1 MKTRLACFLKSSSRI
16 LALICC
22 VQSAGSYA
30 LTQKDHAFNITDFG
44 AKGDGST
51 LDTDAIN
58 DAIQACAASGG
69 GEVLVPPGRYL
80 SGTIHLRSHTT
91 LFLAAGATLIGTTN
105 LGLYQQPAIPSYMP
119 EAKWGKWHRA
129 LIVGENIEDVTI
141 AGQGVIDG
149 NRVFDPTGEER
160 MRGPH
165 TIVFVNC
172 RGFTFRDISI
182 LDAANYAIFFQAS
195 DDVEF
200 RDVKITGVWDGI
212 HFRGALNRWCHNVK
226 IIHCQFYTGDDSIAG
241 RYWDNTLVS
250 GCIINSSCN
259 GLRLIGPATHLIVND
274 CLFYGPGQRPHRTG
288 GRTNMLSG
296 IILQPGAWD
305 KTEGLLDQVLLVNNT
320 MNEVAS
326 PVTIWTKS
334 GNPVGRI
341 TIEGLNAT
349 RVYRSPFSVESW
361 ADEPI
366 TNIVLRNAHIEYAGG
381 GTAEQAKQRV
391 KGPGV
396 DARPL
401 PAWGIYARNV
411 QQFTVQ
417 EVHLNVA
424 ADDFRPVLAAEGVN
438 RLSLE
443 EFKFTQV
450 PGVTEAFLLT
460 NTSKVELP

>member
-1 MKTRLACFLKSSSRI
+1 
-16 LALICC
+16 
-22 VQSAGSYA
+22 
-30 LTQKDHAFNITDFG
+30 
-44 AKGDGST
+44 
-51 LDTDAIN
+51 
-58 DAIQACAASGG
+58 
-69 GEVLVPPGRYL
+69 
-80 SGTIHLRSHTT
+80 
-91 LFLAAGATLIGTTN
+91 
-105 LGLYQQPAIPSYMP
+105 
-119 EAKWGKWHRA
+119 
-129 LIVGENIEDVTI
+129 
-141 AGQGVIDG
+141 
-149 NRVFDPTGEER
+149 

-195 DDVEF
+195 DDVEV
-200 RDVKITGVWDGI
+200 RDVKITGGWDGI
-212 HFRGALNRWCHNVK
+212 HFRGAPNRWCHNVK

-361 ADEPI
+361 ADEAI

>member
-1 MKTRLACFLKSSSRI
+1 
-16 LALICC
+16 
-22 VQSAGSYA
+22 
-30 LTQKDHAFNITDFG
+30 
-44 AKGDGST
+44 
-51 LDTDAIN
+51 
-58 DAIQACAASGG
+58 
-69 GEVLVPPGRYL
+69 
-80 SGTIHLRSHTT
+80 
-91 LFLAAGATLIGTTN
+91 
-105 LGLYQQPAIPSYMP
+105 
-119 EAKWGKWHRA
+119 
-129 LIVGENIEDVTI
+129 
-141 AGQGVIDG
+141 
-149 NRVFDPTGEER
+149 
-160 MRGPH
+160 
-165 TIVFVNC
+165 
-172 RGFTFRDISI
+172 
-182 LDAANYAIFFQAS
+182 
-195 DDVEF
+195 
-200 RDVKITGVWDGI
+200 
-212 HFRGALNRWCHNVK
+212 
-226 IIHCQFYTGDDSIAG
+226 
-241 RYWDNTLVS
+241 
-250 GCIINSSCN
+250 
-259 GLRLIGPATHLIVND
+259 
-274 CLFYGPGQRPHRTG
+274 
-288 GRTNMLSG
+288 MLSG